1 MDGKDYFDDYHEY
14 YSGDDDD
21 APIYDPNDICDF
33 REEQEEEDYEYK
45 DQFGRTVYVH
55 VDRFGNEE
63 ETLRW
68 DPEIDK
74 RMYGYTG
81 KQFCT
86 DCKCELKYMQ
96 VNPKRKSKRSDYWEC
111 PICHFSVSAQEVV
124 NGDYNFPTL
133 ESIEDP
139 WNEYFDKY

>member
-1 MDGKDYFDDYHEY
+1 MDGKDFFDDYGKY
-14 YSGDDDD
+14 YPDED
-21 APIYDPNDICDF
+21 APVYDPNDICDF
-33 REEQEEEDYEYK
+33 QEEQEEEEYEYK

-55 VDRFGNEE
+55 VDMFGKEE
-63 ETLRW
+63 ETLRL
-68 DPEIDK
+68 DPAIDK

-111 PICHFSVSAQEVV
+111 PICHFSVTAQEVAD
-124 NGDYNFPTL
+124 GSYNFPTL
-133 ESIEDP
+133 ESTEDE